1 MMAGVTPSAAPPSRR
16 TQAERS
22 AGTQARLLDATIQCL
37 IERGWAGTSTTE
49 VVRRAG
55 VSRGAQVH
63 HFPTKEDLV
72 LAAVEHLLQRRVQE
86 FEATFAQL
94 PTDQRSPA
102 AAMRL
107 LYENCFRD
115 TFEAWLELVVAAR
128 TDPALHAR
136 FEQLEARFF
145 DHALAIFRSLF
156 PTAAFDAA
164 FAQTALRL
172 SFSVLEGLSLDRIA
186 GNTDPAALD
195 AVLEAF
201 NVITAPY
208 FPHHP
213 GGSS

>member
-1 MMAGVTPSAAPPSRR
+1 MSPSAAPPHRR

-37 IERGWAGTSTTE
+37 VERGWAGTSTTE

-63 HFPTKEDLV
+63 HFPTKDDLV
-72 LAAVEHLLQRRVQE
+72 LAAVEYLLQRRMQE

-94 PTDQRSPA
+94 PAAQRSPA
-102 AAMRL
+102 TAMRL
-107 LYENCFRD
+107 LYDHCFRD
-115 TFEAWLELVVAAR
+115 SFEAWLELVVAAR
-128 TDPALHAR
+128 TDPALHER
-136 FEQLEARFF
+136 FVEVEARFF

-156 PTAAFDAA
+156 REATFDPT
-164 FAQTALRL
+164 FARTALRL
-172 SFSVLEGLSLDRIA
+172 SFSVLEGLSLDRMA
-186 GNTDPAALD
+186 GLDAAALD
-195 AVLEAF
+195 DALEAY
-201 NVITAPY
+201 NSITAPY